1 MGMDLISAVLVA
13 DADDN
18 RKAQLDWDAG
28 FKYIESAT
36 ADDLSW
42 VDIDGMNYCMVETED
57 DNDEVLTEE
66 SLQNLRD
73 TYKYALTDVR
83 DTIEGWGRS
92 LNVYTMFGKNFYFFA
107 CESWGDVDE
116 LIDNASIIQFSDG
129 LMKAIGFYTDFAV
142 EVAA

>member
-13 DADDN
+13 DADEN

-28 FKYIESAT
+28 FKYIESAS

-42 VDIDGMNYCMVETED
+42 VDMDGMMYCPIETED
-57 DNDEVLTEE
+57 DNDEVPTEE
-66 SLQNLRD
+66 SIQNLRD
-73 TYKYALTDVR
+73 VYKYALTDVR

-92 LNVYTMFGKNFYFFA
+92 LNVYTMFGKNFYFLA

-116 LIDNASIIQFSDG
+116 VIDSASIVQFSNG
-129 LMKAIGFYTDFAV
+129 LMETVGFYTNFHPV
-142 EVAA
+142 QT